1 MINQKFKNSTRNQIV
16 QVTKRGYNVHKKE
29 DTEVT
34 AGMKVQYTVLQSTS
48 DNSLKEFVC
57 TEERFLRLY
66 ETI

>member
-29 DTEVT
+29 DTEVS
-34 AGMKVQYTVLQSTS
+34 AGIKVQYTVIQSTS
-48 DNSLKEFVC
+48 NNPFNEFVC
-57 TEERFLRLY
+57 TEERFNRLY

>member
-16 QVTKRGYNVHKKE
+16 QVTKRGYNVHKQE
-29 DTEVT
+29 DTEIT
-34 AGMKVQYTVLQSTS
+34 HGIKVQYTVLQATS
-48 DNSLKEFVC
+48 DNYLKDFVC

>member
-16 QVTKRGYNVHKKE
+16 QVTKQGYNVHKKE
-29 DTEVT
+29 DTEVSH
-34 AGMKVQYTVLQSTS
+34 GMKVQYTVIQSTS

>member
-34 AGMKVQYTVLQSTS
+34 QGMKVQYTVIQSTS
-48 DNSLKEFVC
+48 DNTLKDFVC

>member
-1 MINQKFKNSTRNQIV
+1 MINQQFRNSTRNQIV

-34 AGMKVQYTVLQSTS
+34 QGMKVQYTVIQSTS

>member
-34 AGMKVQYTVLQSTS
+34 QGMKVQYTVIQSTS
-48 DNSLKEFVC
+48 DNSLKDFVC

>member
-1 MINQKFKNSTRNQIV
+1 MINQQFKNSTRNQIV

-34 AGMKVQYTVLQSTS
+34 QGMKVQYTVIQSTS
-48 DNSLKEFVC
+48 DNSLKDFVC

>member
-16 QVTKRGYNVHKKE
+16 QVTKRRYNVHKQE
-29 DTEVT
+29 DTEIT
-34 AGMKVQYTVLQSTS
+34 HGIKVQYTVLQATS
-48 DNSLKEFVC
+48 DNYLKDFVC

>member
-1 MINQKFKNSTRNQIV
+1 MINQQFKNTTRNQIV

-34 AGMKVQYTVLQSTS
+34 QGMKVQYTVIQSTS
-48 DNSLKEFVC
+48 DNSIKEFVC

-66 ETI
+66 EKH

>member
-1 MINQKFKNSTRNQIV
+1 MINQKFINTTRNQIV

-29 DTEVT
+29 ETEVSD
-34 AGMKVQYTVLQSTS
+34 GIKVQYIVLEATS
-48 DNSLKEFVC
+48 NNPFNEFVC

>member
-1 MINQKFKNSTRNQIV
+1 MINQKFKNTTRNQIV

-34 AGMKVQYTVLQSTS
+34 DGVKVQYTVIQSTS
-48 DNSLKEFVC
+48 DNPLKEFVC
-57 TEERFLRLY
+57 TEERFNRLY

>member
-1 MINQKFKNSTRNQIV
+1 MINQQFKNSTRNQIV

-34 AGMKVQYTVLQSTS
+34 QGMKVQYTVIQSTS
-48 DNSLKEFVC
+48 DNPLNDFVC
-57 TEERFLRLY
+57 TEERFNRLY

>member
-1 MINQKFKNSTRNQIV
+1 MLNQKYRNVTRNQIV
-16 QVTKRGYNVHKKE
+16 QVTARGYNLVKKG
-29 DTEVT
+29 DTEVSD
-34 AGMKVQYTVLQSTS
+34 GMKVEYKVIQSTS

>member
-1 MINQKFKNSTRNQIV
+1 MINQQFKNSTRNQIV

-34 AGMKVQYTVLQSTS
+34 AGIKVQYTVIQSTS
-48 DNSLKEFVC
+48 DNPLKEFVC